1 MVVSLNKRTWNPRMF
16 LRKSFSFMLYFIQWI
31 QEGFHTMD
39 DNTGSFFIYKDTR
52 KIYLRAIA
60 RENICTIP

>member
-1 MVVSLNKRTWNPRMF
+1 
-16 LRKSFSFMLYFIQWI
+16 
-31 QEGFHTMD
+31 MD

-60 RENICTIP
+60 RENICTIPQEIFTTTRVLCKLIEIL